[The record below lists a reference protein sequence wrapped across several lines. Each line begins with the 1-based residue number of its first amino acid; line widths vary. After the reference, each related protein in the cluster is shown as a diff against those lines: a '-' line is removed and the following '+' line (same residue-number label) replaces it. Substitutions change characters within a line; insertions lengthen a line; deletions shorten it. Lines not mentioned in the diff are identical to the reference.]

1 MLLQEQIET
10 SINQRLDCV
19 GWFRLNS
26 GIQCQQDI
34 GVNGF
39 VVKAFVCY
47 KCLTAVLINT
57 SESQFKF
64 NLARLWFNEISHF
77 EFSYLLQLNGHK

>member
-10 SINQRLDCV
+10 SINQHLDCV

-26 GIQCQQDI
+26 GIQCQKDI
-34 GVNGF
+34 VVNGF

-47 KCLTAVLINT
+47 KCLTAVLINAF
-57 SESQFKF
+57 ESQFKF
-64 NLARLWFNEISHF
+64 NLARLWFNENQP
-77 EFSYLLQLNGHK
+77 Y